1 MAATAL
7 AVPCRDSDSSVGEG
21 TPTTVLTLLPALV
34 PQALSWLL
42 AAIDLMAMGLGA
54 ARRALGAG
62 SSRGNLCCF
71 PTMKYSLAQPQKEG
85 GNQR

>member
-1 MAATAL
+1 MCQPRVRGYMATTLL
-7 AVPCRDSDSSVGEG
+7 AVPCRDGDSSAGEG
-21 TPTTVLTLLPALV
+21 TRTTVPPQL
-34 PQALSWLL
+34 PQAV
-42 AAIDLMAMGLGA
+42 AVGLGA

-71 PTMKYSLAQPQKEG
+71 PAMKYSSAQPQKEG